1 MTQYETI
8 KKVSNVIKVN
18 GGATVTQIAHVARLE
33 PAAVTYALKVMG
45 DAYVDRWEGSK
56 PVYDVI
62 ETPPPC
68 PKPH

>member
-8 KKVSNVIKVN
+8 KKVRNAIKIN
-18 GGATVTQIAHVARLE
+18 GGATVTQIAHVTRID
-33 PAAVTYALKVMG
+33 PSAVSYALKVMG
-45 DAYVDRWEGSK
+45 DAYVDRWDGAK

-62 ETPPPC
+62 EPPPPC